1 LNIILDPIFIYTL
14 DFGVSGAAWAT
25 VISMGVTAVIMV
37 NWLFFRKDTYITFD
51 FKDFHFEKGILMDIF
66 RVGVPA
72 SVQQTS
78 MALMMLVM
86 NVIII
91 AVSDTDGVAVYT
103 VGWRVVTIA
112 IAPLIGIATAVVT
125 LAGFSYGEGSYDKV
139 SFTHIYSMKV
149 GLVVETVIA
158 VFTYVLAPQI
168 AWVFTQSESASHIT
182 NDLTLFLRII
192 CIFYPT
198 VSLGLLSSS
207 LFQGVGKG
215 MNALFASILR
225 ALIFV
230 PLFAV
235 IFAFSLDMGLIG
247 VWWGMVTGNIL
258 GSLFIFAWARFYVS
272 KLLKSGNANVA
283 SASHDREET
292 RA

>member
-1 LNIILDPIFIYTL
+1 MASLYGKIIFGGSILLFFTNVANAILRSEGDTKRAMYAMIFGSVLNIILDPIFIYTL

-112 IAPLIGIATAVVT
+112 NRP
-125 LAGFSYGEGSYDKV
+125 SYRNSHSSCD
-139 SFTHIYSMKV
+139 
-149 GLVVETVIA
+149 
-158 VFTYVLAPQI
+158 
-168 AWVFTQSESASHIT
+168 ASR
-182 NDLTLFLRII
+182 F
-192 CIFYPT
+192 
-198 VSLGLLSSS
+198 
-207 LFQGVGKG
+207 
-215 MNALFASILR
+215 
-225 ALIFV
+225 
-230 PLFAV
+230 
-235 IFAFSLDMGLIG
+235 
-247 VWWGMVTGNIL
+247 
-258 GSLFIFAWARFYVS
+258 FIW
-272 KLLKSGNANVA
+272 
-283 SASHDREET
+283 
-292 RA
+292 